1 MRRWYKAWARLAG
14 GLLVVLAWCVA
25 LASCSRR
32 EADKPL
38 AKNEYVDARICA
50 DCHSDIADN
59 YSKTGMARSFYAPDA
74 ASVPNPK
81 AYFHRASATWYQ
93 IVPKD
98 GGWYQR
104 WWQVGSKG
112 QE

>member
-1 MRRWYKAWARLAG
+1 MTRRSYKFWFVLTG
-14 GLLVVLAWCVA
+14 CLVVA

-32 EADKPL
+32 ETVKLVAT
-38 AKNEYVDARICA
+38 NEYVDARTCA
-50 DCHSDIADN
+50 ECHTGNARN
-59 YSKTGMARSFYAPDA
+59 YANTGMARAFYAPDA

-93 IVPKD
+93 IVGKD

-104 WWQVGSKG
+104 WWQIGFKG
-112 QE
+112 